1 MLTWRPWGLVAVPEM
16 VDHVGHTEERE
27 DEGAGPAV
35 ALPDEVAAGVPGLA
49 KPLLCDGSVQ
59 LAVVP
64 PGRGTRHRGWGQ
76 QTLRETP
83 PTVGAVHTNSNTFLT
98 SGVAS
103 RPSPSET
110 DGRNAES

>member
-1 MLTWRPWGLVAVPEM
+1 MAPERLATIPEM

-59 LAVVP
+59 LAMVP
-64 PGRGTRHRGWGQ
+64 PGRGTRHRGRDQ
-76 QTLRETP
+76 QTLREMIK
-83 PTVGAVHTNSNTFLT
+83 
-98 SGVAS
+98 
-103 RPSPSET
+103 
-110 DGRNAES
+110 